1 MPLTESR
8 QVSISHNYDG
18 LTRGFL
24 LAKAE
29 MLLGEEC
36 STHQNEDC
44 EEYDDDC
51 SGNEELFPGKH
62 SSRKEKD
69 QCKADGPSEPSI
81 GNDELVLKGQ
91 GNCPEPV
98 NGLSQDKDT

>member
-1 MPLTESR
+1 MT
-8 QVSISHNYDG
+8 
-18 LTRGFL
+18 
-24 LAKAE
+24 
-29 MLLGEEC
+29 LLGEKY
-36 STHQNEDC
+36 STHQNEDS
-44 EEYDDDC
+44 EEYDDNC
-51 SGNEELFPGKH
+51 SRNEELFPGKH

-69 QCKADGPSEPSI
+69 QRKADGPSEPSI